1 MNINNLKQI
10 FSHYID
16 KFELINSPKHEEYY
30 KWQIAKQFRPLM
42 DSALSCSAEE
52 FAVRLKEIKKLTFN
66 LIDSYTQPLQGLVE
80 FAKEDPNTVQSMFKE
95 LYNGDPDD
103 INDTQLRVSG
113 FLEKCHALRS
123 LYAPDSYLYKNDMHS
138 VTGYL
143 FLYDPDH
150 NYLYKASHAKIFAD
164 CIDFYEEWGE
174 GDNVRLSVYYKMC
187 DQLVDAIKSDDALLA
202 TDASR
207 FNNGW
212 GVDPITLHPD
222 NEKHI
227 LAFDLIYCCST
238 YGLFDGISFER
249 PKTKE
254 RQLLQERKIKAL
266 KLADRYELAKV
277 KYGRLIDAKAFI
289 DSAIVVGNRVQ
300 HKTYGEGVI
309 KDLKDT
315 MVTIEFPELGVKK
328 FGVLITANSGLIDYR
343 NEELSSRASELKDLL
358 ENEVFIKSEL
368 KESEKA
374 LAPYLE
380 FLE

>member
-1 MNINNLKQI
+1 MNTNNLQQI
-10 FSHYID
+10 FNHYID

-52 FAVRLKEIKKLTFN
+52 FVARLKEIKKLTSN